1 MRCRCADAGTHSVWI
16 LETIVAVA
24 LSWLQLEVVRSGIH
38 NPKPPSTGASFDSG
52 QASKSNRVALDA
64 IDKLDKANVDTTVM
78 GGRHNVRLTR
88 RQLLKLAGAASALLP
103 LRRLA
108 AQPPRLNNQGIVRPF
123 LNLREYR
130 DLDALTARILPTDT
144 LPGAHEARVAD
155 YLQGMLSALPAA
167 DANCDGQRTAADLTA
182 IVQQLGSP
190 ADPACSGADVN
201 FDESIRAADSQSAEI
216 TLFEAQPIFAGAPF
230 SGRKPFGDFAAGQS
244 TETFPRNAFN
254 DFLPL
259 NRLQR
264 ISWTVRLDGADG
276 VPEVADNPLALDSPF
291 VDLRAK
297 YRQGLTELDR
307 ISSETFGPNFFRLT
321 EQQQDMVIDETPST
335 FINLITEHV
344 MEGLLCDPVYGGNRD
359 FVGWELV
366 GFDGDSQPLGYTLGY
381 DEGTQQHIDRA
392 DKPNSK
398 PNPDEDCAGFTSRV
412 INFLSVVAGAEQTR
426 PGMRFR
432 NPYCFEV
439 GS

>member
-1 MRCRCADAGTHSVWI
+1 LPAT
-16 LETIVAVA
+16 
-24 LSWLQLEVVRSGIH
+24 
-38 NPKPPSTGASFDSG
+38 
-52 QASKSNRVALDA
+52 
-64 IDKLDKANVDTTVM
+64 IDKLDGLNVDSIAM
-78 GGRHNVRLTR
+78 SRGSDVRFTR
-88 RQLLKLAGAASALLP
+88 RQLLQLAGAASALLP

-108 AQPPRLNNQGIVRPF
+108 AQPPRLNNQGVVRGF

-130 DLDALTARILPTDT
+130 DLDALTARIIPTDT
-144 LPGAHEARVAD
+144 LPGAREARVAD
-155 YLQGMLSALPAA
+155 YVQGMLSALPAA

-182 IVQQLGSP
+182 IVRQLGSP
-190 ADPACSGADVN
+190 VDPTCSGADVN
-201 FDESIRAADSQSAEI
+201 FDETISVADSQSAEV
-216 TLFEAQPIFAGAPF
+216 TLFEAQPIFAGGPF
-230 SGRKPFGDFAAGQS
+230 SGRQPFGDFAAGEA
-244 TETFPRNAFN
+244 TNAFPRNAFN

-264 ISWTVRLDGADG
+264 LSWTVRLDGADG
-276 VPEVADNPLALDSPF
+276 VPEVADNPLAVDSPF

-297 YRQGLTELDR
+297 YRHGLTELDR
-307 ISSETFGPNFFRLT
+307 ISSETFGPNFFRLS
-321 EQQQDMVIDETPST
+321 EEQQDMVIDEMPSA
-335 FINLITEHV
+335 FINMITEHV

-381 DEGTQQHIDRA
+381 DEETQRHIDRP

-398 PNPDEDCAGFTSRV
+398 PNPDEDCAGFTTRV

-432 NPYCFEV
+432 NPYCFDV
-439 GS
+439 GT